1 MTLTGPQLLEA
12 TLVLLLI
19 SKLTGGWGRSER
31 LEQRCAVVRPVRVP
45 RPRPQRLTI
54 RPR

>member
-1 MTLTGPQLLEA
+1 MNLTGPLLLEA
-12 TLVLLLI
+12 TLMLLFM
-19 SKLTGGWGRSER
+19 SKLRGIADRAER
-31 LEQRCAVVRPVRVP
+31 PEQHCAVVRPARVP

>member
-1 MTLTGPQLLEA
+1 MTRTGPQLLET
-12 TLVLLLI
+12 TLVLLLM
-19 SKLTGGWGRSER
+19 SKLSGIADRAER
-31 LEQRCAVVRPVRVP
+31 PEQHCAVVRPARVP

>member
-12 TLVLLLI
+12 TLVLLLM
-19 SKLTGGWGRSER
+19 SKLSGTADWAKRPQ
-31 LEQRCAVVRPVRVP
+31 QRRAVVRPARVP